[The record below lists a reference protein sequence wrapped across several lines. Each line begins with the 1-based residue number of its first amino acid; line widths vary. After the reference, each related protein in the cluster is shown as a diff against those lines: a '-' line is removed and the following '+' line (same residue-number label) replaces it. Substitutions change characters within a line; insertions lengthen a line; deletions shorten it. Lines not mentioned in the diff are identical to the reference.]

1 MDNNPLTVF
10 CLVDGEATSQAFSID
25 IDQTKTV
32 DHLKDLIKT
41 KKTNNFSDVDA
52 DQLTLWRVSIP
63 DDDDNDL
70 PVLLDTVLEKKKLK
84 ATTKLSKV
92 FDTELPDDTIHII
105 VQRPPQ
111 GLISELDFLRCVPN
125 AVIGE
130 LQERSIGQTSSLS
143 TVSLSPSPR
152 SWNILDSV
160 RSMELDAT
168 PQYERPQF
176 MEDRIYRPESML
188 HQLFRH
194 DLGSVKVLPP
204 FAVTTQTMGL
214 RRGIPDLVCLKENSD
229 PRLPESVLFPIE
241 IKRPVLLQTDDL
253 LDDYL
258 AEDRTG
264 DARGVVGPV
273 NQVYGYMR
281 LNGYRYG
288 ILSTYEQTW
297 FMKRG
302 DQGAN
307 DLMISPTIAFD
318 ISEPSLLQCYVWF
331 IRQAVADEQ
340 PLNPP
345 TDFEKSLMLKDE
357 RRNDK
362 RRRDIS
368 ANKKKDPFKAFKS
381 SIFGSRKTQSTS
393 SKSTSRVTLPDFE
406 KMELISHNERAQ
418 TYKAS
423 WRGHD
428 VIVKKCD
435 IWNEGSVAEE
445 LKNEAKVYQKLQAL
459 QGRYIPKLWL
469 AGVADGLEMVLV
481 TDFVGTEVSQ
491 ELLDGTAQR
500 KIREAMSAIHELG
513 VVHGDIRPQNIVMQ
527 GRGPDAKF
535 YFVDFGF
542 SRITV
547 SKTELLQEK
556 ATLNSLLR
564 SEKLAIAR
572 FSSHEEAG
580 DLSV

>member
-1 MDNNPLTVF
+1 
-10 CLVDGEATSQAFSID
+10 
-25 IDQTKTV
+25 
-32 DHLKDLIKT
+32 
-41 KKTNNFSDVDA
+41 
-52 DQLTLWRVSIP
+52 
-63 DDDDNDL
+63 
-70 PVLLDTVLEKKKLK
+70 
-84 ATTKLSKV
+84 
-92 FDTELPDDTIHII
+92 
-105 VQRPPQ
+105 
-111 GLISELDFLRCVPN
+111 LISELDFLRCVPN
-125 AVIGE
+125 AIIGE
-130 LQERSIGQTSSLS
+130 QQDRSIGLSSSLS

-152 SWNILDSV
+152 SWDILDSV
-160 RSMELDAT
+160 RSMGLDAT
-168 PQYERPQF
+168 PQYKRPRF
-176 MEDRIYRPESML
+176 MEDRKFRPESML
-188 HQLFRH
+188 HDLFKH
-194 DLGSVKVLPP
+194 DFGSVKVLPP
-204 FAVTTQTMGL
+204 FAETTQIMRL

-229 PRLPESVLFPIE
+229 PELPESVLFPIE
-241 IKRPVLLQTDDL
+241 IMRPVLLQSEDL
-253 LDDYL
+253 LHDSL

-273 NQVYGYMR
+273 NQAYGYMR
-281 LNGYRYG
+281 LNGYGYG

-302 DQGAN
+302 DQGTN

-331 IRQAVADEQ
+331 IRQAVADER
-340 PLNPP
+340 PLDPP
-345 TDFEKSLMLKDE
+345 TDIEKYQMLKDE

-362 RRRDIS
+362 RRRGTRS
-368 ANKKKDPFKAFKS
+368 NKKKKDSFKAFTS
-381 SIFGSRKTQSTS
+381 FIFGSRKTQSTS

-406 KMELISHNERAQ
+406 KTELISHNERAQ

-435 IWNEGSVAEE
+435 IWNEGPVAKE

-459 QGRYIPKLWL
+459 QGRYIPELWL

-491 ELLDGTAQR
+491 ELLDDTAQR
-500 KIREAMSAIHELG
+500 KIREALSAIHELG

-542 SRITV
+542 SRFTV
-547 SKTELLQEK
+547 DKSELLQET

-564 SEKLAIAR
+564 SC
-572 FSSHEEAG
+572 S
-580 DLSV
+580 